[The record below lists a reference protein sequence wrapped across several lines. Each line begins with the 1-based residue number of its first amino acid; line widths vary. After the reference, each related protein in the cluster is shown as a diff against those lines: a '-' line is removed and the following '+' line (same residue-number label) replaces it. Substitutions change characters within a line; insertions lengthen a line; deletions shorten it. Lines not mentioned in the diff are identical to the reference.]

1 MHMFE
6 YTSQVIAREREAE
19 IVRAAEQRRAGL
31 ERLAATA
38 APVARGGSRD
48 RGSAPAGVPLG
59 ALRSALRRALHPTPH
74 RALRSEGPMSVDRG
88 TMAG

>member
-6 YTSQVIAREREAE
+6 YTSQVIAREREVE

-31 ERLAATA
+31 ERLAASA
-38 APVARGGSRD
+38 APVARPGAPD
-48 RGSAPAGVPLG
+48 RGSAPAGTPLG
-59 ALRSALRRALHPTPH
+59 ALRSALHRALHPTPH
-74 RALRSEGPMSVDRG
+74 RALSSQGPVSVDRG